1 MGSLL
6 PNGGRKLKP
15 HLPVVWFLTDTART
29 PDAAAAL
36 KTLPRGAGVIFRH
49 YESPDR
55 RALARDLALLCRARG
70 LLFLVAGDWRLAV
83 AVGADGIHLPE
94 PAAKRGLSSGARI
107 WRRHRGGV
115 LTVAAHGARGL
126 SHAYALGADAALLSP
141 VFPTRSHPGQTALGP
156 TRAAGLARSARVDV
170 LALGGVTP
178 MHVTQMRAAGFAG
191 IAGIDFAMKN
201 VA

>member
-6 PNGGRKLKP
+6 SNSGRKLKP
-15 HLPVVWFLTDTART
+15 HLPIVWFLTDTVRT

-36 KTLPRGAGVIFRH
+36 KSLPRGAGVIFRH

-55 RALARDLALLCRARG
+55 RDLARDLALLCRARG
-70 LLFLVAGDWRLAV
+70 LVFVVAGDWRLAA

-94 PAAKRGLSSGARI
+94 HAALHGLSSGARL
-107 WRRHRGGV
+107 WRRRRGGL
-115 LTVAAHGARGL
+115 LTVAAHSAQGISR
-126 SHAYALGADAALLSP
+126 AYALGADAALLSP
-141 VFPTRSHPGQTALGP
+141 VFPTRSHPGRAALGLA
-156 TRAAGLARSARVDV
+156 RAAGLVRRARVEV
-170 LALGGVTP
+170 LALGGVSP
-178 MHVTQMRAAGFAG
+178 SHMMQLRAAGFAG